1 MKTNFK
7 VIDSDDIHQ
16 YDIIVTNEPNQDY
29 PVRYDLHASSGA
41 DWSHEAKC
49 KLFLTVTDTGDAFEL
64 NKKIKKLDYD
74 VAEEL
79 VILLKFINYHY
90 STRGGI
96 LNEKYHILEC
106 VTVLAE
112 L

>member
-29 PVRYDLHASSGA
+29 PMVYDLQASNCGN
-41 DWSHEAKC
+41 WSLEAKG
-49 KLFLTVTDTGDAFEL
+49 KLMLKITDTGDAFEL